1 VIALRRLDVSLDPA
15 RHVQLTGK
23 GRKQRVVPLWKST
36 AQRLRAWMVEIG
48 QDPQAPLLPDRGGR
62 PLSRSGIEK
71 RLRGAVTEAGTRC
84 SSLRGKRVSPHTF
97 RHTTAMH
104 LLQSGV
110 DITVIAMWLGHE
122 SLETTHQ
129 YVEANLAMKDEAL
142 SKLEEIPI
150 QKVRYRASEKLLQFL
165 ENL

>member
-1 VIALRRLDVSLDPA
+1 V
-15 RHVQLTGK
+15 
-23 GRKQRVVPLWKST
+23 
-36 AQRLRAWMVEIG
+36 
-48 QDPQAPLLPDRGGR
+48 
-62 PLSRSGIEK
+62 EK
-71 RLRGAVTEAGTRC
+71 RLHGAVSIAATHCPT
-84 SSLRGKRVSPHTF
+84 LRGKRVSPHTF

-129 YVEANLAMKDEAL
+129 YVEANLAMKDEVL

-165 ENL
+165 EDL